1 MTPIPQNSKLAQ
13 LFHQILSARI
23 EARLKSRLC
32 HRLTAL
38 LLCIALLLTPKPA
51 KADIISG
58 GQVAAIGVGVA
69 AIGAA
74 IGVGIYFLVRKPP
87 SITGCA
93 TPGSDGLTLR
103 NESDAST
110 YTLVGDTVA
119 IKAGERVRLTG
130 KKKSDPSGQHKFI
143 VDKVSKDYGACQVA
157 STNP

>member
-1 MTPIPQNSKLAQ
+1 M
-13 LFHQILSARI
+13 
-23 EARLKSRLC
+23 
-32 HRLTAL
+32 
-38 LLCIALLLTPKPA
+38 
-51 KADIISG
+51 ISG

-103 NESDAST
+103 NENDSNT
-110 YTLVGDTVA
+110 YTLIGDTAA

-130 KKKSDPSGQHKFI
+130 KKKSGPSGQHKFI
-143 VDKVSKDYGACQVA
+143 VDKVSQNYGACQVA
-157 STNP
+157 SANP